1 MPFIARLVIS
11 LSCFICFS
19 FQCVGQSNAW
29 QSLTISDG
37 LSQGMVND
45 MIQDRQGFMWFAT
58 KDGLNRYDGYNFKIF
73 TRDADNPYSISG
85 NFCTALLEDT
95 KGRIWIG
102 TEKDGLNLYDPK
114 THRFTHI
121 AVFDTQKKRE
131 GNYGI
136 DYLKEDAK
144 GRVWIITRQPG
155 TYFVI
160 SQAGARA
167 IEEGKGSEMER
178 VTITGIGEMPD
189 FVSDRHA
196 LEVGH
201 ARSMYR
207 FDAAFYAQ
215 EKMLSELT
223 FVMKDREGYY
233 WGTGLGEILCWRGNT
248 FKKVAVPRQFVPR
261 LGILR
266 DGSVWVCYGGNVW
279 LFKNMSELTSS
290 ALLPGK
296 AVNGFLASDNPASVY
311 GPVNN
316 LYLDR
321 ERNIWASNQGYG
333 LIKANRYTRF
343 FRSYLPLVSPG
354 LLYQSR
360 EGKVFFHGNYRPT
373 YHFFALNKSENM
385 LERLPNLLYGKNRQ
399 HEALVQDKNRDFWLI
414 IWNGQQLVLERYSP
428 EWQLIQKIP
437 LPDLGMR
444 HQRNA
449 RLMEDSRGNLWIGL
463 VNGTLLKLNRQT
475 GQFVAFDFNSLL
487 PQTGGRVETL
497 ALYEDTANSL
507 WVGTQAGLIKAKDLD
522 SIPSFSRYC
531 NVNKD
536 QESLSENVVS
546 GMVDDP
552 LQPHRYLWVS
562 TKGGGLE
569 RLDKQSGSF
578 EHFNESRG
586 LPNRVVYGVLAGQ
599 DGNLWMSTNRGI
611 ARLNPKS
618 LAFTNFDK
626 SDGLQDDE
634 FNTAS
639 YFNADTGELLFGGVK
654 GITVFYP
661 SDMKEE
667 QKEPVVKIMG
677 LKINNHTITPGKESK
692 VLKESIEYVSELD
705 LEFDQ
710 NQVSIE
716 FALMDFT
723 NPAKNR
729 FRYQMQGIDREWV
742 EVGTD
747 HLANFAQIPYGQY
760 TFRVQGTANGE
771 VWSKPVILKIRIHPP
786 LYLRWWAYLFY
797 ILLGGYGFYRFYRNQ
812 MKRALLEKQIRF
824 KERETA
830 RLAELDELK
839 TNFFTSISH
848 EFRTPLTLIAGPVDD
863 LRKKYPQESVLP
875 VIQRNTTRLLTLINQ
890 LLDLGKLEAREMQLD
905 PQPGD
910 LATFLRYLGGSFQSY
925 AESLSIYFSFDQN
938 RQHYPTVFD
947 ADKIEKI
954 FTNLLSNAFKF
965 TGSQGRVDLRV
976 SYSTS
981 GVDVVL
987 SDTGVG
993 IAPEKLS
1000 KIFERFYQVDNSVKR
1015 SYEGTGI
1022 GLALVKELVDLLQGT
1037 IRVESQE
1044 GVGTVFCLYL
1054 PLREQEGLGLE
1065 SESGGEYA
1073 LEPWLPGEGEAPTGV
1088 EERKSYAD
1096 QNDNILLV
1104 VDDNRDLRTYLRS
1117 IFEKTYQVLEASNG
1131 QEGLDLALKVIPD
1144 VVISDLMMPIMDG
1157 FEFCHALKTNQ
1168 RTSHIPMVLL
1178 TAKATLEDRMEG
1190 LETGADDYLV
1200 KPFNAMEVTT
1210 RVRNLIASREQLKKF
1225 YTQSMLTSQP
1235 ISSELSTL
1243 EAPFIKNVKQIV
1255 ERAYNNS
1262 RFDVEQLAKEMN
1274 MSSSQLLRKLKALT
1288 NLTTVEF
1295 IREYRLQKAAELLT
1309 QKSMSVSEV
1318 AYQTGF
1324 ESLSYFTK
1332 VFQQKYDR
1340 LPSDYP

>member
-1 MPFIARLVIS
+1 MPFIARLIIN

-19 FQCVGQSNAW
+19 FQCAGQSNSW

-73 TRDADNPYSISG
+73 TRDADNPNSISG
-85 NFCTALLEDT
+85 NFCTALLEDSN
-95 KGRIWIG
+95 GRIWIV

-121 AVFDTQKKRE
+121 KVFDNRNGGE
-131 GNYGI
+131 GNYEI
-136 DYLKEDAK
+136 DYLKEDSR
-144 GRVWIITRQPG
+144 GRIWIITRQPG

-160 SQAGARA
+160 SQADARA
-167 IEEGKGSEMER
+167 IEEGNGGEMNR
-178 VTITGIGEMPD
+178 VIIPRIGEIPE

-201 ARSMYR
+201 VRNLYR
-207 FDAAFYAQ
+207 FDPAFYAQ
-215 EKMLSELT
+215 EKRLSELT
-223 FVMKDREGYY
+223 FVIKDGKGGY
-233 WGTGLGEILCWRGNT
+233 WGTGLGQILYWKGNT
-248 FKKVAVPRQFVPR
+248 VKKVAVPPRFVPR

-266 DGSVWVCYGGNVW
+266 DGSVWICYGGNVW
-279 LFKNMSELTSS
+279 LFKDISELTSS

-296 AVNGFLASDNPASVY
+296 AVNGFLAPDNPANVY

-321 ERNIWASNQGYG
+321 EENIWASNQGYG

-343 FRSYLPLVSPG
+343 FHSYLPLVSPG
-354 LLYQSR
+354 LLYQSQ
-360 EGKVFFHGNYRPT
+360 EGTVFFHGNYRPS
-373 YHFFALNKSENM
+373 YHFFALNKNENT
-385 LERLPNLLYGKNRQ
+385 LERLPDPVYGKYRQ
-399 HEALVQDKNRDFWLI
+399 HEAIIQDKDGYFWLI
-414 IWNGQQLVLERYSP
+414 IWNGQQLVMEKYSP

-437 LPDLGMR
+437 LPGLVKG

-449 RLMEDSRGNLWIGL
+449 RLMEDRAGNLWIGL
-463 VNGTLLKLNRQT
+463 VNGKLLKVNRQT
-475 GQFVAFDFNSLL
+475 GQYVAFDFNFLL
-487 PQTGGRVETL
+487 PQTEGRVETL
-497 ALYEDTANSL
+497 ALYEDTTNSL
-507 WVGTQAGLIKAKDLD
+507 WIGTQAGLIKAKDL
-522 SIPSFSRYC
+522 SSAPSFSRYA
-531 NVNKD
+531 NVIKD
-536 QESLSENVVS
+536 TKSLSENVVS

-552 LQPHRYLWVS
+552 LHPHRYLWVS

-569 RLDKQSGSF
+569 RLDKQSDSF

-586 LPNRVVYGVLAGQ
+586 LPNKVVYGVLVGQ

-634 FNTAS
+634 FNTGS
-639 YFNADTGELLFGGVK
+639 YFNANTGELLFGGVK
-654 GITVFYP
+654 GITVFRP
-661 SDMKEE
+661 SNVKEKPE
-667 QKEPVVKIMG
+667 EPVVKILG
-677 LKINNHTITPGKESK
+677 LKINNHSITPGDESK
-692 VLKESIEYVSELD
+692 VLKESIEYASELD

-710 NQVSIE
+710 NQISIE
-716 FALMDFT
+716 FALIDFT

-771 VWSKPVILKIRIHPP
+771 VWSKPVALKIRIHPP
-786 LYLRWWAYLFY
+786 LYLRWWACLFY
-797 ILLGGYGFYRFYRNQ
+797 ISVVGYGLYRFYRVQ
-812 MKRALLEKQIRF
+812 MKRTLLEKQIRF
-824 KERETA
+824 KEKEAA

-839 TNFFTSISH
+839 TIFFTSISH

-863 LRKKYPQESVLP
+863 LRKKYPQEAVLQ

-890 LLDLGKLEAREMQLD
+890 LLDLGKLEAKEMQHDLR
-905 PQPGD
+905 PGD
-910 LATFLRYLGGSFQSY
+910 LAGFLRYLSGSFQSY
-925 AESLSIYFSFDQN
+925 AESLSVSFSFDQN
-938 RQHYPTVFD
+938 RQHYVTLFD

-954 FTNLLSNAFKF
+954 ITNLLSNAFKF
-965 TGSQGRVDLRV
+965 TGSQGRVDLQV
-976 SYSTS
+976 TYSTT
-981 GVDVVL
+981 GVDIVL
-987 SDTGVG
+987 RDTGVG
-993 IAPEKLS
+993 IAPDKLS
-1000 KIFERFYQVDNSVKR
+1000 KIFERFYQVDSSVKR
-1015 SYEGTGI
+1015 KYEGTGI
-1022 GLALVKELVDLLQGT
+1022 GLAYVRELVDLIQGT

-1044 GVGTVFCLYL
+1044 GVGTVFFLYL
-1054 PLREQEGLGLE
+1054 PLREQKGLDLADDSRGAYA
-1065 SESGGEYA
+1065 SGSWLSGEEED
-1073 LEPWLPGEGEAPTGV
+1073 LTEAQ
-1088 EERKSYAD
+1088 ERKSGGD
-1096 QNDNILLV
+1096 QHENILLI
-1104 VDDNRDLRTYLRS
+1104 VDDNRDLRSYLRN
-1117 IFEKTYQVLEASNG
+1117 IFEDTYQVLEASNG
-1131 QEGLDLALKVIPD
+1131 QEGLELALKVIPD
-1144 VVISDLMMPIMDG
+1144 MIISDLMMPVMDG

-1168 RTSHIPMVLL
+1168 KTSHIPVVLL
-1178 TAKATLEDRMEG
+1178 TAKATLEDRLEG
-1190 LETGADDYLV
+1190 LEIGADDYLV
-1200 KPFNAMEVTT
+1200 KPFSAMEVSK
-1210 RVRNLIASREQLKKF
+1210 RVRNLIAGREQLKKF
-1225 YTQSMLTSQP
+1225 YTQTMMTSQP
-1235 ISSELSTL
+1235 IHSALSVL
-1243 EAPFIKNVKQIV
+1243 EEPFIRNVKQIV
-1255 ERAYNNS
+1255 ARAYGNS
-1262 RFDVEQLAKEMN
+1262 RFDVEQLAGEMN

-1309 QKSMSVSEV
+1309 QRSLSVSEV
-1318 AYQTGF
+1318 AYKTGF

-1332 VFQQKYDR
+1332 VFQQKYNR